1 MARPV
6 DTKKREALAQ
16 QAFEHIKAQG
26 FERVTM
32 SSLARALEMKRSTL
46 YWYFNDIHAI
56 FEVVLE
62 SLLTTQDAFILE
74 RMQQQAHPLD
84 LAMEYIR
91 AVHGFYAQRAD
102 VIVLLFQF
110 WALAGTSPQRALEQL
125 KAHHLPRR
133 QLAVAALE
141 SGIDSG
147 HIAPCDVDVVVSTLS
162 AMVDGLL
169 VQLVVEPSIDMAAR
183 HTLIFDAILEPL
195 RRDPSLR

>member
-6 DTKKREALAQ
+6 DTEKREALAQ

-62 SLLTTQDAFILE
+62 SLLKAQDAFIVE
-74 RMQQQAHPLD
+74 RVRQQAHPLD
-84 LAMEYIR
+84 LAMDYIR

-110 WALAGTSPQRALEQL
+110 WALAGTSPQRALAQL
-125 KAHHLPRR
+125 RAHHIPRR

-141 SGIDSG
+141 AGIESG
-147 HIAPCDVDVVVSTLS
+147 HIAACDVEVVVSTLS

-169 VQLVVEPSIDMAAR
+169 VQLVVDPSIDLSAR
-183 HTLIFDAILEPL
+183 HALIFNAILEPL
-195 RRDPSLR
+195 RLTPV